1 MPKVLTQSQVD
12 AYHRDGFVFPIDVM
26 TSAEAASLRS
36 QLEDAESRYPETV
49 NAQNRNNSHLAL
61 KCVDE
66 IVHHAG
72 ILDAIEDLIGP
83 DILAWGSVLFIKDP
97 DAKSFVSW
105 HQDMT
110 YLPLTPRD
118 GVTAWL
124 ALTPSNRFNG
134 CMQMMPGSHIDG
146 IQTHHDEFGEDNI
159 LTRGQ
164 TVADVDESKAVDVVL
179 EPGQISLHHGQTIHS
194 SIPNCSSDRRIGVAL
209 QQYLPTHMQEAGRRG
224 FAQLARGVDEFGHF
238 NLLERPASDMTPEAQ
253 DARTLNNEHWATML
267 YKGAAQ
273 KRAY

>member
-49 NAQNRNNSHLAL
+49 NAQNRNNSHVAL

-83 DILAWGSVLFIKDP
+83 DILAWGSVLFIKEP

-105 HQDMT
+105 HQ
-110 YLPLTPRD
+110 
-118 GVTAWL
+118 
-124 ALTPSNRFNG
+124 
-134 CMQMMPGSHIDG
+134 
-146 IQTHHDEFGEDNI
+146 
-159 LTRGQ
+159 
-164 TVADVDESKAVDVVL
+164 
-179 EPGQISLHHGQTIHS
+179 
-194 SIPNCSSDRRIGVAL
+194 
-209 QQYLPTHMQEAGRRG
+209 
-224 FAQLARGVDEFGHF
+224 
-238 NLLERPASDMTPEAQ
+238 DMTPEAQ